1 MPVKFHPIFQL
12 LCAVGLTSGL
22 VSCASGNRMVAK
34 VRDFSIADIRPAK
47 VDVVDVREKDLKPL
61 PTGEERLL
69 AYQRSGRRFFGFF
82 GPANFQEPD
91 LPADGLPMD
100 GGLLPSLD

>member
-1 MPVKFHPIFQL
+1 
-12 LCAVGLTSGL
+12 
-22 VSCASGNRMVAK
+22 MVAK
-34 VRDFSIADIRPAK
+34 VRDFSIADIRPSK
-47 VDVVDVREKDLKPL
+47 VDVVEVREKDLKPL

-69 AYQRSGRRFFGFF
+69 AYHRSGRRFFGFF

-91 LPADGLPMD
+91 LPAEGLPMD